1 MTLSTAQ
8 HNPGPLET
16 DRIALTDRR
25 ATLRRL
31 LADPFHRDTA
41 AKLLRVHAELAALG
55 HRLGEPDRMARAD
68 IAAGAVLGA
77 AAGLGV
83 LHADATV
90 RMALGRRDA
99 AIPPGGDAGM
109 DAKLWCL
116 AFSLAC
122 ITGDRAARRW
132 LGQDGVIRACQ
143 RGAAAAFW
151 IPYCRALALIAQGLP
166 AYGPLAEAAS
176 AAVSVLPE
184 AAGVDEMEQVRRPL
198 IALAALLREGI
209 GGTDWTA
216 GVSAALEAHRVFH
229 AAAPGRARRG
239 LAAFE
244 ILALCALA
252 RERGVVTGLQATD
265 LPLAWLDGAWLPA
278 RLRIDFPE
286 IAVADALEARW
297 VIDLHGYS
305 REGRS
310 YRLETGAAGVLLV
323 RYSVPETDDLPP
335 AAFVFAQ
342 SKPAPGGPGL
352 RALDVSQTVEA
363 ARRLASQGLVS
374 EALAALRRALAVL
387 PETDPAR
394 DSLVDLQAVWQVRAA
409 APGAPGP
416 APQPSVDMSDPA
428 DIATALVAAEAL
440 KRAARPMLEELRDEN
455 AAQRLAALR
464 PRPEDYAK
472 VFTADAVETTRD
484 AFTRFWEASPPIR
497 APDTAY
503 TELSLWVAPAGML
516 DGDNVLSRQFPGGY
530 RGLARWLN
538 PHRVWLAWRFAK
550 PGAIGGLSYDGLV
563 WCDDHWA
570 WFPRPYL
577 VLRDL
582 VARIPNRSG
591 ARPG

>member
-1 MTLSTAQ
+1 MPSW
-8 HNPGPLET
+8 
-16 DRIALTDRR
+16 
-25 ATLRRL
+25 RRL
-31 LADPFHRDTA
+31 DTA
-41 AKLLRVHAELAALG
+41 WVSRTGWRAPISPPAPSWAPRPALASYMRTPPSAW
-55 HRLGEPDRMARAD
+55 RSD
-68 IAAGAVLGA
+68 
-77 AAGLGV
+77 
-83 LHADATV
+83 
-90 RMALGRRDA
+90 RRDA

-143 RGAAAAFW
+143 RGEAAVFW
-151 IPYCRALALIAQGLP
+151 IPYCRALAQMAQGLP

-198 IALAALLREGI
+198 IAFAALLREGI
-209 GGTDWTA
+209 GSTDWTA
-216 GVSAALEAHRVFH
+216 GVGAALEAHRVFH
-229 AAAPGRARRG
+229 AAAPGRARRD

-252 RERGVVTGLQATD
+252 RERGIATGLRAPD
-265 LPLAWLDGAWLPA
+265 LPLGWPDGAWPPA
-278 RLRIDFPE
+278 RLRLDFPE

-297 VIDLHGYS
+297 VIDLNGYG

-310 YRLETGAAGVLLV
+310 YRLETGTAGGLVV

-342 SKPAPGGPGL
+342 AKPAPGGPGL

-363 ARRLASQGLVS
+363 ARRLASQGLFP
-374 EALAALRRALAVL
+374 EALAALRRALAFL
-387 PETDPAR
+387 PGTDPGR
-394 DSLVDLQAVWQVRAA
+394 ENLVDLQAAWQVRAA
-409 APGAPGP
+409 APAAP
-416 APQPSVDMSDPA
+416 APQPSLNTSNPA
-428 DIATALVAAEAL
+428 DVATSLIAAEAV
-440 KRAARPMLEELRDEN
+440 KRAVRPMLEALRDEN
-455 AAQRLAALR
+455 GAARLAALR

-472 VFTADAVETTRD
+472 VFTADAAEAARD
-484 AFTRFWEASPPIR
+484 AFTRFWEASPPVR
-497 APDTAY
+497 APDSAQ

-516 DGDNVLSRQFPGGY
+516 DEENLLSRQFPGGY

-538 PHRVWLAWRFAK
+538 PHRVWLAWRFSK

-582 VARIPNRSG
+582 AARTQNHSG